1 MKELEGYL
9 NNTIN
14 NLEETAKG
22 FEGLKQTMFDLML
35 NTFNQVFEMKD
46 KDGEP
51 IYKQLKEPE
60 VKELIESIDEY
71 MIPLYEEGNN
81 EKGLKKCKEYKKLLQ
96 ERLEE

>member
-60 VKELIESIDEY
+60 IKELIESIDEY

>member
-60 VKELIESIDEY
+60 IKELIESIDEY
-71 MIPLYEEGNN
+71 MIPLYEEDNN

>member
-46 KDGEP
+46 QDGNP
-51 IYKQLKEPE
+51 IYQSLKEPE
-60 VKELIESIDEY
+60 IKELIESIDEY
-71 MIPLYEEGNN
+71 MIPLYKEDDNKE
-81 EKGLKKCKEYKKLLQ
+81 GLKKCEEYKKLLQ
-96 ERLEE
+96 ENLEK